1 MCHNLF
7 LLELSDYLF
16 NFNFRV
22 LLTVT
27 VLHAIALAA
36 LLLEDDNLLT
46 LDECIHDFYYYL
58 GTFNSRC
65 TNCDCALVIDEQH
78 LVKLNSLAGFGVL
91 DAVHKQLCAL
101 LYLEL
106 LTVNFYNYV
115 HFLLLYNGFFRE
127 AMNTLSTLFR
137 APTD

>member
-22 LLTVT
+22 LLAMA

-36 LLLEDDNLLT
+36 LLLEYDDLVA
-46 LDECIHDFYYYL
+46 LDERFHDFYYYL
-58 GTFNSRC
+58 RTFYGWC
-65 TNCDCALVIDEQH
+65 TYRDCALVIDEQH
-78 LVKLNSLAGFGVL
+78 LVKLNSLAFLGVF

-101 LYLEL
+101 LNLEL

-127 AMNTLSTLFR
+127 AMDTLSTLLR

>member
-22 LLTVT
+22 LLAMA

-36 LLLEDDNLLT
+36 LLLEYDDLVA
-46 LDECIHDFYYYL
+46 LDERFHDFHYYFR
-58 GTFNSRC
+58 TFNGWC
-65 TNCDCALVIDEQH
+65 TYRDCALVIDEQH
-78 LVKLNSLAGFGVL
+78 LVKLNSLAFFGVL

-101 LYLEL
+101 LNLEL

-127 AMNTLSTLFR
+127 AMDTLSTLLR